1 MSLYSKEVISRMAFD
16 EPQPGFLTRYRN
28 WLIAAVTVIV
38 VAGYVYRSSQP
49 EPVLTTTVTSGPA
62 ERVLA
67 VSGRTRPQVTVSIAP
82 KTAGQIVKLT
92 KEEGDSVRAGE
103 VLVQLEA
110 DAPRAV
116 LDEVAAKIGL
126 QQRAV
131 AEAERSYRR
140 IEQLRSQGLA
150 TVKEFD
156 SAKFDVDQARLTLS
170 SLEATRRE
178 ASARLRD
185 NTLLAPVTG
194 VVLARPVD
202 PGQVVS
208 AQTVIY
214 EIAPLAD
221 VEVEADVDEQYLTEI
236 RAGQTADIIIA
247 GVNKPITATL
257 YYVSPKVDQRTGGA
271 KIRLRLAEQPNGL
284 RAGLTADVNLV
295 VERREKALT
304 LQRSAIIGR
313 GSNAKVL
320 LIDNGRV
327 AERPVQFLD
336 WPSERVIILKGLN
349 GDETLLASP
358 RINLVGERA
367 VAAYDAADIPAIDR
381 PRGSDARKAL

>member
-1 MSLYSKEVISRMAFD
+1 MAFD
-16 EPQPGFLTRYRN
+16 EPQPGFLTRYRYS
-28 WLIAAVTVIV
+28 LLAIGAVLLVG
-38 VAGYVYRSSQP
+38 GYVYRSSRP
-49 EPVLTTTVTSGPA
+49 EPVLTTQVVSGPA

-82 KTAGQIVKLT
+82 KSAGQIVKLT
-92 KEEGDSVRAGE
+92 KEEGDAVRAGE

-110 DAPRAV
+110 DAPRAA
-116 LDEVAAKIGL
+116 LDEAAAKIVL

-131 AEAERSYRR
+131 AETERSYRR

-156 SAKFDVDQARLTLS
+156 TAKFELDQARLTLA
-170 SLEATRRE
+170 SLEAIRRE

-185 NTLLAPVTG
+185 NTLTAPVSG

-202 PGQVVS
+202 TGQVVS

-221 VEVEADVDEQYLTEI
+221 VEVEADVDEQYLTEV
-236 RAGQTADIIIA
+236 RSGQTADVMIA
-247 GVNKPITATL
+247 GVAKPIPATL

-271 KIRLRLAEQPNGL
+271 KIRLRLAEQPAGL
-284 RAGLTADVNLV
+284 RAGLTADVNLI
-295 VERREKALT
+295 VERRETALT
-304 LQRSAIIGR
+304 LPRSAILGR
-313 GSNAKVL
+313 GTDAKVL
-320 LIDNGRV
+320 LVDEGRV

-336 WPSERVIILKGLN
+336 WPSERVIVLQGLKG
-349 GDETLLASP
+349 DEQLLASP
-358 RINLVGERA
+358 RADLIGERV
-367 VAAYDAADIPAIDR
+367 VAANDPADIPSIER
-381 PRGSDARKAL
+381 PRGSDARRAL

>member
-1 MSLYSKEVISRMAFD
+1 MAFD
-16 EPQPGFLTRYRN
+16 EPQPGFLTRYRY
-28 WLIAAVTVIV
+28 WLLAIGAVLLVG
-38 VAGYVYRSSQP
+38 GYVYRSSRP
-49 EPVLTTTVTSGPA
+49 EPVLTTQVVSGPA

-82 KTAGQIVKLT
+82 KSAGQIVKLT
-92 KEEGDSVRAGE
+92 KEEGDAVRAGE

-110 DAPRAV
+110 DAPRAA
-116 LDEVAAKIGL
+116 LDEAAAKIVL

-131 AEAERSYRR
+131 AETERSYRR

-156 SAKFDVDQARLTLS
+156 TAKFELDQARLTLA
-170 SLEATRRE
+170 SLEAIRRE

-185 NTLLAPVTG
+185 NTLTAPVSG

-202 PGQVVS
+202 TGQVVS

-221 VEVEADVDEQYLTEI
+221 VEVEADVDEQYLTEV
-236 RAGQTADIIIA
+236 RSGQTADVVIA
-247 GVNKPITATL
+247 GVAKPIPATL

-271 KIRLRLAEQPNGL
+271 KIRLRLAEQPAGL
-284 RAGLTADVNLV
+284 RAGLTADVNLI
-295 VERREKALT
+295 VERRETALT
-304 LQRSAIIGR
+304 LPRSAILGR
-313 GSNAKVL
+313 GTDAKVL
-320 LIDNGRV
+320 LVDEGRV

-336 WPSERVIILKGLN
+336 WPSERVIVLQGLKG
-349 GDETLLASP
+349 DEQLLASP
-358 RINLVGERA
+358 RADLIGERV
-367 VAAYDAADIPAIDR
+367 VAAKDPADIPSIER

>member
-1 MSLYSKEVISRMAFD
+1 MAFD

-28 WLIAAVTVIV
+28 WLIAAVAAIL
-38 VAGYVYRSSQP
+38 VAGYFYRSSQP
-49 EPVLTTTVTSGPA
+49 EPVLTTTATSGPA

-103 VLVQLEA
+103 ILVQLEA

-116 LDEVAAKIGL
+116 LDEVAAKIVL

-131 AEAERSYRR
+131 TEAERSYRR

-170 SLEATRRE
+170 TLEATRRE
-178 ASARLRD
+178 ASARLRE
-185 NTLLAPVTG
+185 NTLIAPVSG

-202 PGQVVS
+202 AGQVVS

-221 VEVEADVDEQYLTEI
+221 VEVEADVDEQYLTEV
-236 RAGQTADIIIA
+236 RTGQTADIIIA
-247 GVNKPITATL
+247 GVGKPITATL

-284 RAGLTADVNLV
+284 RAGLTADVNLI
-295 VERREKALT
+295 VERRETALT
-304 LQRSAIIGR
+304 LQRSAILGR
-313 GSNAKVL
+313 GANAKVL
-320 LIDNGRV
+320 LLENGRI

-336 WPSERVIILKGLN
+336 WPSERVIVLEGLKG
-349 GDETLLASP
+349 DEQLLASP
-358 RINLVGERA
+358 RLDLIGARA
-367 VAAYDAADIPAIDR
+367 IASNNPSDIRAIER

>member
-1 MSLYSKEVISRMAFD
+1 MAFD
-16 EPQPGFLTRYRN
+16 EPQPGFLTRYRY
-28 WLIAAVTVIV
+28 WLLAIGAVLLVG
-38 VAGYVYRSSQP
+38 GYVYRSSRP
-49 EPVLTTTVTSGPA
+49 EPVLTTQVVSGPA

-82 KTAGQIVKLT
+82 KSAGQIVKLT
-92 KEEGDSVRAGE
+92 KEEGDAVRAGE

-110 DAPRAV
+110 DAPRAA
-116 LDEVAAKIGL
+116 LDEAAAKIVL

-131 AEAERSYRR
+131 AETERSYRR

-156 SAKFDVDQARLTLS
+156 TAKFELDQARLTLA
-170 SLEATRRE
+170 SLEAIRRE

-185 NTLLAPVTG
+185 NTLTAPVSG

-202 PGQVVS
+202 TGQVVS

-221 VEVEADVDEQYLTEI
+221 VEVEADVDEQYLTEV
-236 RAGQTADIIIA
+236 RSGQTADVVIA
-247 GVNKPITATL
+247 GVAKPIPATL

-271 KIRLRLAEQPNGL
+271 KIRLRLAEQPAGL
-284 RAGLTADVNLV
+284 RAGLTADVNLI
-295 VERREKALT
+295 VERRETALT
-304 LQRSAIIGR
+304 LPRSAILGR
-313 GSNAKVL
+313 GTDAKVL
-320 LIDNGRV
+320 LVDEGRV

-336 WPSERVIILKGLN
+336 WPSERVIVLQGLKG
-349 GDETLLASP
+349 DEQLLASP
-358 RINLVGERA
+358 RADLIGERV
-367 VAAYDAADIPAIDR
+367 VAANDPADIPSIER
-381 PRGSDARKAL
+381 PRGSDARRAL

>member
-1 MSLYSKEVISRMAFD
+1 MAFD
-16 EPQPGFLTRYRN
+16 EPQPGFLTRYRY
-28 WLIAAVTVIV
+28 WLLAIGAVLLVG
-38 VAGYVYRSSQP
+38 GYVYRSSRP
-49 EPVLTTTVTSGPA
+49 EPVLTTQVVSGPA

-82 KTAGQIVKLT
+82 KSAGQIVKLT
-92 KEEGDSVRAGE
+92 KEEGDAVRAGE

-110 DAPRAV
+110 DAPRAA
-116 LDEVAAKIGL
+116 LDEAAAKIVL

-131 AEAERSYRR
+131 AETERSYRR

-156 SAKFDVDQARLTLS
+156 TAKFELDQARLTLA
-170 SLEATRRE
+170 SLEAIRRE

-185 NTLLAPVTG
+185 NTLTAPVSG

-202 PGQVVS
+202 TGQVVS

-221 VEVEADVDEQYLTEI
+221 VEVEADVDEQYLTEV
-236 RAGQTADIIIA
+236 RSGQTADVMIA
-247 GVNKPITATL
+247 GVAKPIPATL

-271 KIRLRLAEQPNGL
+271 KIRLRLAEQPAGL
-284 RAGLTADVNLV
+284 RAGLTADVNLI
-295 VERREKALT
+295 VERRETALT
-304 LQRSAIIGR
+304 LPRSAILGR
-313 GSNAKVL
+313 GTDAKVL
-320 LIDNGRV
+320 LVDEGRV

-336 WPSERVIILKGLN
+336 WPSERVIVLQGLKG
-349 GDETLLASP
+349 DEQLLASP
-358 RINLVGERA
+358 RADLIGERV
-367 VAAYDAADIPAIDR
+367 VAANDPADIPSIER

>member
-1 MSLYSKEVISRMAFD
+1 MAFD
-16 EPQPGFLTRYRN
+16 EPQPGFLTRYRY
-28 WLIAAVTVIV
+28 WILAFGALVLIG
-38 VAGYVYRSSQP
+38 GYVYRASRP
-49 EPVLTTTVTSGPA
+49 TPVLTTPVVSGPA

-67 VSGRTRPQVTVSIAP
+67 VSGRTRPQVTVNISP

-92 KEEGDSVRAGE
+92 KEEGDAVQAGE

-110 DAPRAV
+110 DAPRAA
-116 LDEVAAKIGL
+116 LDEAAAKIVL

-140 IEQLRSQGLA
+140 IEQLRAQGLA

-156 SAKFDVDQARLTLS
+156 TAKFEVDQARLTLA

-178 ASARLRD
+178 VSARLRD
-185 NTLLAPVTG
+185 NTLTAPVSG

-202 PGQVVS
+202 TGQVVS

-221 VEVEADVDEQYLTEI
+221 VEVEADVDEQYLTEV
-236 RAGQTADIIIA
+236 RTGQVAEVVIA
-247 GVNKPITATL
+247 GVTKPISATL

-271 KIRLRLAEQPNGL
+271 KIRLRLSEQPAGL
-284 RAGLTADVNLV
+284 RAGLTADVNLI
-295 VERREKALT
+295 VERRETALT
-304 LQRSAIIGR
+304 LPRSTILGR
-313 GSNAKVL
+313 GRDAKVL
-320 LIDNGRV
+320 LVDNGRV

-336 WPSERVIILKGLN
+336 WPSERVIVLQGLKG
-349 GDETLLASP
+349 DEKLLASP
-358 RINLVGERA
+358 RPELIGEHVVIA
-367 VAAYDAADIPAIDR
+367 NDASDIPAIER

>member
-1 MSLYSKEVISRMAFD
+1 MAFD
-16 EPQPGFLTRYRN
+16 EPQPGFLTRYRYP
-28 WLIAAVTVIV
+28 LLALVAALLVG
-38 VAGYVYRSSQP
+38 GYLYRSSRP
-49 EPVLTTTVTSGPA
+49 EPVLTTQVVSGPA

-82 KTAGQIVKLT
+82 KSAGQIVKLT
-92 KEEGDSVRAGE
+92 KEEGDAVRVGE

-110 DAPRAV
+110 DAPRAA
-116 LDEVAAKIGL
+116 LDEAAAKIVL

-131 AEAERSYRR
+131 AESERSYRR

-156 SAKFDVDQARLTLS
+156 TAKFELEQARLALAG
-170 SLEATRRE
+170 LEAMRRE

-185 NTLLAPVTG
+185 NTLTAPVAG

-202 PGQVVS
+202 TGQVVS

-221 VEVEADVDEQYLTEI
+221 VEVEAHVDEQYLTELKT
-236 RAGQTADIIIA
+236 GQKADVVIA
-247 GVNKPITATL
+247 GVAKPIPATL

-271 KIRLRLAEQPNGL
+271 KIRLRLSEQPAGL
-284 RAGLTADVNLV
+284 RAGLTADVNLII
-295 VERREKALT
+295 ERRETALT
-304 LQRSAIIGR
+304 LPRSAILGR
-313 GSNAKVL
+313 GGDAKVL
-320 LIDNGRV
+320 LITDGRV

-336 WPSERVIILKGLN
+336 WPSERVIVLQGLQ
-349 GDETLLASP
+349 GDEQLLASP
-358 RINLVGERA
+358 RANLIGER
-367 VAAYDAADIPAIDR
+367 VIAANNPADIPAIER

>member
-1 MSLYSKEVISRMAFD
+1 MAFD
-16 EPQPGFLTRYRN
+16 EPQPGFLTRYRYS
-28 WLIAAVTVIV
+28 LLAIGAVLLVG
-38 VAGYVYRSSQP
+38 GYVYRSSRP
-49 EPVLTTTVTSGPA
+49 EPVLTTQVVSGPA

-82 KTAGQIVKLT
+82 KSAGQIVKLT
-92 KEEGDSVRAGE
+92 KEEGDAVRAGE

-110 DAPRAV
+110 DAPRAA
-116 LDEVAAKIGL
+116 LDEAAAKIVL

-131 AEAERSYRR
+131 AETERSYRR

-156 SAKFDVDQARLTLS
+156 TAKFELDQARLTLA
-170 SLEATRRE
+170 SLEAIRRE

-185 NTLLAPVTG
+185 NTLTAPVSG

-202 PGQVVS
+202 TGQVVS

-221 VEVEADVDEQYLTEI
+221 VEVEADVDEQYLTEV
-236 RAGQTADIIIA
+236 RSGQTADVVIA
-247 GVNKPITATL
+247 GVAKPIPATL

-271 KIRLRLAEQPNGL
+271 KIRLRLAEQPAGL
-284 RAGLTADVNLV
+284 RAGLTADVNLI
-295 VERREKALT
+295 VERRETALT
-304 LQRSAIIGR
+304 LPRSAILGR
-313 GSNAKVL
+313 GTDAKVL
-320 LIDNGRV
+320 LVDEGRV

-336 WPSERVIILKGLN
+336 WPSERVIVLQGLKG
-349 GDETLLASP
+349 DEQLLASP
-358 RINLVGERA
+358 RADLIGERV
-367 VAAYDAADIPAIDR
+367 VAANDPADIPSIER
-381 PRGSDARKAL
+381 PRGSDARRAL

>member
-1 MSLYSKEVISRMAFD
+1 MAFD
-16 EPQPGFLTRYRN
+16 EPQPGFLTRYRYS
-28 WLIAAVTVIV
+28 LLAIGAVLLVG
-38 VAGYVYRSSQP
+38 GYVYRSSRP
-49 EPVLTTTVTSGPA
+49 EPVLTTQVVSGPA

-82 KTAGQIVKLT
+82 KSAGQIVKLT
-92 KEEGDSVRAGE
+92 KEEGDAVRAGE

-110 DAPRAV
+110 DAPRAA
-116 LDEVAAKIGL
+116 LDEAAAKIVL

-131 AEAERSYRR
+131 AETERSYRR

-156 SAKFDVDQARLTLS
+156 TAKFELDQARLTLA
-170 SLEATRRE
+170 SLEAIRRE

-185 NTLLAPVTG
+185 NTLTAPVSG

-202 PGQVVS
+202 TGQVVS

-221 VEVEADVDEQYLTEI
+221 VEVEADVDEQYLTEV
-236 RAGQTADIIIA
+236 RSGQTADVVIA
-247 GVNKPITATL
+247 GVAKPIPATL

-271 KIRLRLAEQPNGL
+271 KIRLRLAEQPAGL
-284 RAGLTADVNLV
+284 RAGLTADVNLI
-295 VERREKALT
+295 VERRETALT
-304 LQRSAIIGR
+304 LPRSAILGR
-313 GSNAKVL
+313 GTDAKVL
-320 LIDNGRV
+320 LVDEGRV

-336 WPSERVIILKGLN
+336 WPSERVIVLQGLKG
-349 GDETLLASP
+349 DEQLLASP
-358 RINLVGERA
+358 RADLIGERV
-367 VAAYDAADIPAIDR
+367 VAANDPADIPSIER

>member
-1 MSLYSKEVISRMAFD
+1 MAFD
-16 EPQPGFLTRYRN
+16 EPQPGFLTRYRY
-28 WLIAAVTVIV
+28 WLLAIGAVLLVG
-38 VAGYVYRSSQP
+38 GYVYRSSRP
-49 EPVLTTTVTSGPA
+49 EPVLTTQVVSGPA

-82 KTAGQIVKLT
+82 KSAGQIVKLT
-92 KEEGDSVRAGE
+92 KEEGDAVRAGE

-110 DAPRAV
+110 DAPRAA
-116 LDEVAAKIGL
+116 LDEAAAKIVL

-131 AEAERSYRR
+131 AETERSYRR

-156 SAKFDVDQARLTLS
+156 TAKFELDQARLTLA
-170 SLEATRRE
+170 SLEAIRRE

-185 NTLLAPVTG
+185 NTLTAPVSG

-202 PGQVVS
+202 TGQVVS

-221 VEVEADVDEQYLTEI
+221 VEVEADVDEQYLTEV
-236 RAGQTADIIIA
+236 RSGQTADVMIA
-247 GVNKPITATL
+247 GVAKPIPATL

-271 KIRLRLAEQPNGL
+271 KIRLRLAEQPAGL
-284 RAGLTADVNLV
+284 RAGLTADVNLI
-295 VERREKALT
+295 VERRETALT
-304 LQRSAIIGR
+304 LPRSAILGR
-313 GSNAKVL
+313 GTDAKVL
-320 LIDNGRV
+320 LVDEGRV

-336 WPSERVIILKGLN
+336 WPSERVIVLQGLKG
-349 GDETLLASP
+349 DEQLLASP
-358 RINLVGERA
+358 RADLIGERV
-367 VAAYDAADIPAIDR
+367 VAANDPADIPSIER
-381 PRGSDARKAL
+381 PRGSDARRAL